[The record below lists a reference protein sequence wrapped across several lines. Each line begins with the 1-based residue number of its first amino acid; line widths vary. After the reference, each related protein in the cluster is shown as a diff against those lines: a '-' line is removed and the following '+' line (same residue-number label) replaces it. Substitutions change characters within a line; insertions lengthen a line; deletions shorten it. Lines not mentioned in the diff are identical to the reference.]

1 MQSKAPTV
9 AKYLAALPPDRRAA
23 IEAVRALVRASIDPD
38 VEEGM
43 QYGMISFHI
52 PLRVYP
58 SGYHVGRGVPLPY
71 ISLAAQKNGCSLYL
85 MAAGYPDV
93 ERILRDGFARAGKR
107 IDLGK
112 SCLRF
117 RTFADLVPDVVAAA
131 IRALPSGEWIRRYEA
146 ARAGHAARAASAAK
160 PEAQQKPARLKRSV
174 TAKQSASTRSAPPA
188 RKK

>member
-1 MQSKAPTV
+1 MRSDATTV
-9 AKYLAALPPDRRAA
+9 DAYLASLPPDRRATLS
-23 IEAVRALVRASIDPD
+23 AVREVINRNLPAGYV
-38 VEEGM
+38 EGM
-43 QYGMISFHI
+43 AYGMIGWAI
-52 PLRVYP
+52 PLATFPHTYNRQ
-58 SGYHVGRGVPLPY
+58 PLA
-71 ISLAAQKNGCSLYL
+71 IAALASQKNGCSLYL

-146 ARAGHAARAASAAK
+146 ARAGHAARTESAAK
-160 PEAQQKPARLKRSV
+160 PAAQQKPARLKRAV
-174 TAKQSASTRSAPPA
+174 TTKKSASTRSAPPA